1 MTETASTTQHLSTAG
16 LFEPFEVKSLRLR
29 NRFAMAPMTRAFSP
43 DGIPGP
49 DVAEYYRKRAA
60 GGTGLIITEGTY
72 IPDPAAGPH
81 TRVPRIYGDES
92 LTGWRSVVDAVH
104 AEGGAIIPQ
113 LWHLGVERGTEPHL
127 FPDVTTVS
135 PSGIALDG
143 SSVGRA
149 FTDDDLDE
157 LTSQWVQAAV
167 NARDTGFDGLE
178 LHGAHGY
185 LLDEFLWATTNVR
198 NDEFGGSLEAR
209 IRFPAQVVAA
219 IRSAVGEDFA
229 IVYRFSQW
237 KSNHFDARIAQNPE
251 ELGRVLTPL
260 VDAGVDVLHA
270 STRRHWDPAFPELAG
285 RDGELGLAGWTR
297 KLTGVPTITV
307 GSVGLDSVFTSAWSE
322 DAASGVTELDAL
334 VRQFEDQ
341 EFDLVAVGRALLA
354 DPEWVNKV
362 GDGRVDERIEFT
374 RDHIQHLV

>member
-1 MTETASTTQHLSTAG
+1 M
-16 LFEPFEVKSLRLR
+16 
-29 NRFAMAPMTRAFSP
+29 
-43 DGIPGP
+43 
-49 DVAEYYRKRAA
+49 
-60 GGTGLIITEGTY
+60 
-72 IPDPAAGPH
+72 
-81 TRVPRIYGDES
+81 
-92 LTGWRSVVDAVH
+92 
-104 AEGGAIIPQ
+104 
-113 LWHLGVERGTEPHL
+113 
-127 FPDVTTVS
+127 
-135 PSGIALDG
+135 
-143 SSVGRA
+143 GRA
-149 FTDDDLDE
+149 FTDTDLDE

-167 NARDTGFDGLE
+167 NAKNTGFDGLE

-198 NDEFGGSLEAR
+198 DDEFGGSLEAR
-209 IRFPAQVVAA
+209 TRFPAQVVAA
-219 IRSAVGEDFA
+219 IRAAVGEDFA

-260 VDAGVDVLHA
+260 VDAGVDILHA
-270 STRRHWDPAFPELAG
+270 STRRHWDPAFPEL
-285 RDGELGLAGWTR
+285 DGNDGKLGLAGWTR

-322 DAASGVTELDAL
+322 DAASGVTGLDAL
-334 VRQFEDQ
+334 VGQFEDN
-341 EFDLVAVGRALLA
+341 EFDLVAVGRALLS

>member
-374 RDHIQHLV
+374 RDHIQQLV

>member
-1 MTETASTTQHLSTAG
+1 MTETATSTPHLSTAG
-16 LFEPFEVKSLRLR
+16 LFEPFEVKSLKLR

-81 TRVPRIYGDES
+81 TRVPRIYGDAS
-92 LTGWRSVVDAVH
+92 LEGWKGVVDAVH
-104 AEGGAIIPQ
+104 AEGSAIIPQ
-113 LWHLGVERGTEPHL
+113 LWHLGVERGTEPRL

-149 FTDDDLDE
+149 FTDADLDE
-157 LTSQWVQAAV
+157 LTSHWVQAAV
-167 NARDTGFDGLE
+167 NAKNTGFDGLE

-185 LLDEFLWATTNVR
+185 LLDEFLWATTNLR
-198 NDEFGGSLEAR
+198 DDEFGGSLGAR
-209 IRFPAQVVAA
+209 TRFPAQVVAA
-219 IRSAVGEDFA
+219 IRAAVGEDFA

-237 KSNHFDARIAQNPE
+237 KSNHFDARLAENPA
-251 ELGRVLTPL
+251 ELDRVLSPL

-270 STRRHWDPAFPELAG
+270 STRRHWDPAFPEL
-285 RDGELGLAGWTR
+285 DGVDGKLGLAGWTR

-322 DAASGVTELDAL
+322 DAASGVTGLDAL
-334 VRQFEDQ
+334 AGQFHDG
-341 EFDLVAVGRALLA
+341 EFDLVAVGRALLS

-374 RDHIQHLV
+374 RDHIRNLV

>member
-1 MTETASTTQHLSTAG
+1 MTETESPTQQLSTSG
-16 LFEPFEVKSLRLR
+16 LFEPFEVKSLKLR

-81 TRVPRIYGDES
+81 TRVPRIYGEAS
-92 LTGWRSVVDAVH
+92 LEGWQGVVDAVH

-113 LWHLGVERGTEPHL
+113 LWHLGVERGTEPRL
-127 FPDVTTVS
+127 FPDVATVS

-149 FTDDDLDE
+149 FTEDDLVE

-167 NARDTGFDGLE
+167 NAKNTGFDGLE

-198 NDEFGGSLEAR
+198 EDEFGGSLEAR
-209 IRFPAQVVAA
+209 TRFPAQVVAA
-219 IRSAVGEDFA
+219 IRAAVGEDFA

-237 KSNHFDARIAQNPE
+237 KSNHYDARIAQNPE
-251 ELGRVLTPL
+251 ELERVLTPL
-260 VDAGVDVLHA
+260 LDAGVDVLHA
-270 STRRHWDPAFPELAG
+270 STRRHWDPAFPELEGA
-285 RDGELGLAGWTR
+285 DAELGLAGWTR
-297 KLTGVPTITV
+297 KVTGAPTITV
-307 GSVGLDSVFTSAWSE
+307 GSVGLDSVFTSAWS
-322 DAASGVTELDAL
+322 DDSASSVTGLDAL
-334 VRQFEDQ
+334 VGQFEND
-341 EFDLVAVGRALLA
+341 EFDLVAVGRALLS

-362 GDGRVDERIEFT
+362 GSGRIDERIEFS
-374 RDHIQHLV
+374 RDYIRQLA